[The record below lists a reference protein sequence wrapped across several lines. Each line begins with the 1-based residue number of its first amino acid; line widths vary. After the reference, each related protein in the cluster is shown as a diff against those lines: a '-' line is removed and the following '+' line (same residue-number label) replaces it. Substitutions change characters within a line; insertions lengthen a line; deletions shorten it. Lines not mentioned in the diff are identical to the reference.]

1 MCAQNTDARSASAST
16 VDVAPLLPQETK
28 LPQEA
33 ASSPSAI
40 EYLAQGPGLSLKT
53 VTALVLAAIAMTF
66 SLYHLYTA
74 FFGQPASYL
83 HNTLH
88 LCLLLC
94 LCCFLKPRGRT
105 SWKDPA
111 NGWFFYDL
119 ACFCMAIFVQVY
131 ILYDFDAFMA
141 RRGLEDPLDVIASLC
156 MFYLVLEAT
165 QRTLGWVLTLLVLF
179 FLAQCLFGE
188 YMFGIFYGP
197 NIDWRFIITD
207 LFMEENGI
215 YSTPIS
221 VSASYVVMFILFGAF
236 VMRLGVGELFQDLA
250 YALTWRQV
258 GGPAKTAVLSS
269 AFMASISGS
278 AVSNVVTT
286 GSMTI
291 PLMKRM
297 GYPAV
302 FAGAVEACASTGG
315 VFTPPVMGAVAFV
328 MAEFL
333 GVSYWEVA
341 KAAVIPALLF
351 FTGVY
356 SAVHFRSCKLR
367 IWAKPDENHPTAW
380 KILRTRGYLF
390 LPLILLVVSMMLGYS
405 AVMSTIVAIA
415 FMFVLSFI
423 DPKLRL
429 NATGFL
435 KIFEDAAHM
444 MVSVAIPSAAAGIII
459 GSVFYSGL
467 AVRFSNTVIELAQ
480 SSTLIALILASVI
493 CLLLGMGLTV
503 IAVYILVASLVIPA
517 LVSLGVEPLAAHFF
531 AFHFGVH
538 SYITPP
544 VALSAFA
551 ASAIAKTPPMRTG
564 VETCRLGIAAYAIP
578 FMFVYS
584 PGLLGQGPWHEVLWA
599 TGVAAVGV
607 ISLAAAVEGWLAG
620 PLSLAL
626 RLCVGVAAV
635 AIITPTG
642 LDQIAGLIFIIL
654 LYGWRRLRQSH
665 MPATREEVV

>member
-1 MCAQNTDARSASAST
+1 MCAHDIHAIHASDPAGDALPH
-16 VDVAPLLPQETK
+16 APPGAE
-28 LPQEA
+28 
-33 ASSPSAI
+33 SSLSAI
-40 EYLAQGPGLSLKT
+40 DYLARGPCLSLHT
-53 VTALVLAAIAMTF
+53 ITAVVLAAIALTF

-83 HNTLH
+83 QNTLH

-94 LCCFLKPRGRT
+94 LCCFLKPRGRG
-105 SWKDPA
+105 SWKDPPNA
-111 NGWFFYDL
+111 WFFYDL
-119 ACFCMAIFVQVY
+119 ICFFAAVSIQIY

-141 RRGLEDPLDVIASLC
+141 RRGLEEPLDVAVSLC
-156 MFYLVLEAT
+156 MFFLVIEAT

-179 FLAQCLFGE
+179 FLTQSIFGE
-188 YMFGIFYGP
+188 YMPGIFYGP
-197 NIDWRFIITD
+197 NIDWRFIVTD

-215 YSTPIS
+215 YSTPIA

-236 VMRLGVGELFQDLA
+236 VMRLGVGELFQDIA

-278 AVSNVVTT
+278 AVSNVITT

-333 GVSYWEVA
+333 GVGYWEVV
-341 KAAVIPALLF
+341 KAAAIPALLYF
-351 FTGVY
+351 VGVY
-356 SAVHFRSCKLR
+356 AAVHFRSCKLR
-367 IWAKPDENHPTAW
+367 IWARPDENHPTAW
-380 KILRTRGYLF
+380 KILRARGYLF
-390 LPLILLVVSMMLGYS
+390 IPLILLVVSMMLGYS
-405 AVMSTIVAIA
+405 AVMATIAATVL
-415 FMFVLSFI
+415 MFGLSFL

-429 NATGFL
+429 NATSFL
-435 KIFEDAAHM
+435 KIFEDAAQM

-480 SSTLIALILASVI
+480 SSTFIALVLAMAI

-517 LVSLGVEPLAAHFF
+517 LISLGVDPLAAHFF
-531 AFHFGVH
+531 AFHYGVH

-551 ASAIAKTPPMRTG
+551 AAAIAKTPPMRTG
-564 VETCRLGIAAYAIP
+564 LETFRLGIAAYAIP

-584 PGLLGQGPWHEVLWA
+584 PELLGKGAWHEVIMA
-599 TGVAAVGV
+599 AAVSAVG
-607 ISLAAAVEGWLAG
+607 IITLAAAVEGWLVGA
-620 PLSLAL
+620 LSSAL
-626 RLCVGVAAV
+626 RLGLGVAAA
-635 AIITPTG
+635 AIITHVPPVQT
-642 LDQIAGLIFIIL
+642 AGLAFVAVVF
-654 LYGWRRLRQSH
+654 GWRRLRKVRA
-665 MPATREEVV
+665 PREETP